1 MRILFALPGA
11 HRVNRGAEVAI
22 ESIARNIARHG
33 DGDEVVL
40 IGSGPQ
46 RPSEPYRY
54 EQVKVITRERFEWI
68 PELPLARNP
77 EMWEELTFIPGM
89 LRRLR
94 KRDFDITVTCTFPYV
109 NLALRRWRRASAG
122 ARHVWISENG
132 IWPLLHDSGE
142 ARWFG
147 CDAVVCINPEY
158 QAEALARG
166 YPATLI
172 PNGVDVDC
180 FSPGPG
186 ERHAFGLPDGVP
198 IVLMVSAL
206 IASKHVAEGV
216 RAVAEVPDAMLV
228 VAGDGI
234 RRAEIDAL
242 AEGLL
247 PGRYR
252 RLVVPSAKMPD
263 LYRCADAFLHLS
275 RDEAFGNAYV
285 EAMVT
290 GLPCVVHDYPLT
302 RWIYGEHGI
311 LIDTTDRDAL
321 VDALLT
327 AVGSAPGERAAQ
339 VARGRATFSW
349 KTIAERYR
357 ALFAE
362 TLAR

>member
-22 ESIARNIARHG
+22 ESIARNIALQG
-33 DGDEVVL
+33 NGDEVVL

-46 RPSEPYRY
+46 RASEPYRY
-54 EQVKVITRERFEWI
+54 EQVKVIPRERFERLPGI
-68 PELPLARNP
+68 PMARDP

-109 NLALRRWRRASAG
+109 NLALRRWRRRSNA

-132 IWPLLHDSGE
+132 IWPLLHDTGE

-158 QAEALARG
+158 RAAAIERG
-166 YPATLI
+166 YQATLI
-172 PNGVDVDC
+172 PNGVDVDR
-180 FSPGPG
+180 FSPGVG
-186 ERHAFGLPDGVP
+186 DRQAFGLPHGVP

-216 RAVAEVPDAMLV
+216 RAVAELPDAMLV

-234 RRAEIDAL
+234 RRGEIDAL

-252 RLVVPSAKMPD
+252 RMVIPSAQMPE
-263 LYRCADAFLHLS
+263 LYRCADVFMHLS

-285 EAMVT
+285 EAMVS

-302 RWIYGEHGI
+302 RWIYGEHGT
-311 LIDTTDRDAL
+311 LVDTTDQAAL
-321 VDALLT
+321 VAALVAAL
-327 AVGSAPGERAAQ
+327 ASARIERTAQ
-339 VARGRATFSW
+339 VAYGRSTFSW

-357 ALFAE
+357 DLFSQ